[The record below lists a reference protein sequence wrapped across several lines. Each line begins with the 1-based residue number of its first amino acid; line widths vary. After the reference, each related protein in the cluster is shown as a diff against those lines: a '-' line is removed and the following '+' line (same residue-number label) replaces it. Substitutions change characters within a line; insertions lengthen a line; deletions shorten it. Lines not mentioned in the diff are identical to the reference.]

1 MIKQY
6 KWNDINEKLMA
17 YFRLRDLPVAVK
29 YYKEKGEMEK
39 VSGIELQKQ
48 LCVPCLAVGRAARMG
63 LAVGITTDN
72 FNYDYCRGVHG
83 FKERDEKWLSAQPF
97 VDRWNHSREAAK
109 AHHMALLEMPPVE
122 GFAAA
127 PLKDGIIE
135 DPDACVIFA
144 TPEQAFWILASAI
157 NEKYKKLNFTFVG
170 ESNCND
176 SWIRTTLTG
185 DIALGIGSNGERVY
199 AGLPQ
204 DELMVSMKV
213 EDILNVLEGA
223 ENMRNGREKLCFP
236 VPAFGLCGDI
246 GSVSNP
252 AFEGY

>member
-6 KWNDINEKLMA
+6 KWKEINDNLMEH
-17 YFRLRDLPVAVK
+17 FRLRDLPVAVK
-29 YYKEKGEMEK
+29 YYKKKEDMLATEGLT
-39 VSGIELQKQ
+39 IEQK

-63 LAVGITTDN
+63 LSAGITREN

-83 FKERDEKWLSAQPF
+83 FCKRDEKWKSAQPF
-97 VDRWNHSREAAK
+97 VDRWNHSKEASK
-109 AHHMALLEMPPVE
+109 AHHLALLEMPPME

-127 PLKDGIIE
+127 PLKDGIIK
-135 DPDACVIFA
+135 DPDAVVIFA
-144 TPEQAFWILASAI
+144 TPEQAFWILTSAI

-185 DIALGIGSNGERVY
+185 EISLGIGSNGERVY
-199 AGLPQ
+199 AGLPH
-204 DELMVSMKV
+204 DELMISMTT

-223 ENMRNGREKLCFP
+223 ENMANGRERLCYP
-236 VPAFGLCGDI
+236 VPAFGLVGDI
-246 GSVSNP
+246 GSVKNP